1 MWAVISDTNGNV
13 ALVGDNAPISV
24 REITSK
30 AISLL
35 GMVEPI
41 IVTHHET
48 LESADNHA
56 NAIMR

>member
-1 MWAVISDTNGNV
+1 MWAVITDANGRV
-13 ALVGDNAPISV
+13 AFIGDNAPISV
-24 REITSK
+24 REITNK

-48 LESADNHA
+48 LESADNHV
-56 NAIMR
+56 ISLMQ